1 MSTPMITN
9 LKKVTTSYSKLM
21 DVMLYRKRIC
31 SLIYLFNTIP
41 YICCVMN
48 TLSKLMVEMR

>member
-9 LKKVTTSYSKLM
+9 LKKVTTSDSKLM
-21 DVMLYRKRIC
+21 DVMLYRKRIG

-48 TLSKLMVEMR
+48 TLGQFMVEMR